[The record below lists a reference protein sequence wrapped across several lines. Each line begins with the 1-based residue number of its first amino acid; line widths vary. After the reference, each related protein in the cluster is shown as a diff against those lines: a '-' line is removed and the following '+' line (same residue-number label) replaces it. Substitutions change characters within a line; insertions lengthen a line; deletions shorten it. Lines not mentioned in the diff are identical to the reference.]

1 MCGLRSITL
10 GTTNI
15 EQTKHFMV
23 DILGLNCEELLENSI
38 RFGDADISPGT
49 RLQFIQVP
57 SEQLKN
63 LTLWVL
69 DYVHQPTQV

>member
-23 DILGLNCEELLENSI
+23 DILGLNYEELLENSI

-49 RLQFIQVP
+49 RLQ
-57 SEQLKN
+57 
-63 LTLWVL
+63 
-69 DYVHQPTQV
+69 

>member
-38 RFGDADISPGT
+38 RFGDADI
-49 RLQFIQVP
+49 
-57 SEQLKN
+57 
-63 LTLWVL
+63 
-69 DYVHQPTQV
+69 

>member
-23 DILGLNCEELLENSI
+23 DI
-38 RFGDADISPGT
+38 
-49 RLQFIQVP
+49 
-57 SEQLKN
+57 
-63 LTLWVL
+63 
-69 DYVHQPTQV
+69 

>member
-23 DILGLNCEELLENSI
+23 DILGLNCEELL
-38 RFGDADISPGT
+38 
-49 RLQFIQVP
+49 
-57 SEQLKN
+57 
-63 LTLWVL
+63 
-69 DYVHQPTQV
+69 